1 MRRATGARL
10 ELELELQLELEL
22 GAASRGMEP
31 QLEPVS
37 AVLVPLKCITF
48 TREAERESESAG
60 VWQCVCV
67 CWVAGVWRDCK
78 N

>member
-1 MRRATGARL
+1 MCRATGARL

-31 QLEPVS
+31 PLEPVS

-48 TREAERESESAG
+48 TREAERE
-60 VWQCVCV
+60 
-67 CWVAGVWRDCK
+67 
-78 N
+78 